1 MNRILFYLL
10 LLLFPATIFS
20 QEHIQVNVQYDEA
33 EKDRELTVEIVNKSD
48 ANVLISNMVSGG
60 IFISHFELYL
70 FDKDEQQ
77 IPVSYPYPSGGIP
90 FHNGIKIPRGIEI
103 KAHTSSTFK
112 YSVGDLFRNY
122 SKESP
127 DKIKKM
133 QLKFYI
139 KYAVLKD
146 GEYVGQKE
154 AYEQFSEMIIF

>member
-1 MNRILFYLL
+1 MNRILFCLL
-10 LLLFPATIFS
+10 LLLFPVIIFS
-20 QEHIQVNVQYDEA
+20 QGHIQVNTQYDEA
-33 EKDRELTVEIVNKSD
+33 EKPKDLTVEIVNKSD

-60 IFISHFELYL
+60 IFVSHFELYL

-133 QLKFYI
+133 RLKFHIEYG
-139 KYAVLKD
+139 VLKD
-146 GEYVGQKE
+146 SIYVNQDD
-154 AYEQFSEMIIF
+154 AYEQLSEIITF